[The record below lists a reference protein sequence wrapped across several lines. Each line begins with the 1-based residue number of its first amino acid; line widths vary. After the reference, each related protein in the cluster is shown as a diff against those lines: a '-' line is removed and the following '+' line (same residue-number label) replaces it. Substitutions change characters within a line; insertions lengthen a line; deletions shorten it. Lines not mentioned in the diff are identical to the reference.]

1 MVFLWFSYGFPMVFP
16 LKPPF
21 SYGLNN
27 QRVLP
32 KGLQIFQISG
42 TAQLISTHSHH
53 PTDPISGLG
62 LVEAEAATMEKLE
75 GPVGPA
81 TKLWRNA

>member
-1 MVFLWFSYGFPMVFP
+1 MVFP

-32 KGLQIFQISG
+32 KGLQIFKISG

-53 PTDPISGLG
+53 LTDSISGLG
-62 LVEAEAATMEKLE
+62 LVEAEAATMKKLE